1 LPNADRRFARLVV
14 YRIADCPCSIG
25 GFYPI
30 ADCRLPLLDLPD
42 SVTAT
47 VGNHTNWQLPIGN
60 RQYLELVQ
68 KTS

>member
-1 LPNADRRFARLVV
+1 LVV
-14 YRIADCPCSIG
+14 FTRL
-25 GFYPI
+25 PI
-30 ADCRLPLLDLPD
+30 AEPLLDLPD